1 MEDRIVK
8 ETASGQMDLD
18 SMLKDMEEWTRRCLR
33 MAGSQYTHEFTHE
46 PFPGNKA
53 LIGHSLKID
62 KEGWFQGAITIYQ
75 GRDGVVKCDV
85 DRMLGGRWAINGG
98 LTAEDWKVKLQDAI
112 ERILGRRINMD
123 RESLLVTDPVI
134 ARNYRD
140 DYYITCSIDGQ
151 KQLRKPLKDDDR
163 KDYVQKCYN
172 CSEYYIDEFKF
183 ELAEKYFKTELAL
196 ARDRSESRGIGR

>member
-1 MEDRIVK
+1 
-8 ETASGQMDLD
+8 
-18 SMLKDMEEWTRRCLR
+18 
-33 MAGSQYTHEFTHE
+33 
-46 PFPGNKA
+46 
-53 LIGHSLKID
+53 
-62 KEGWFQGAITIYQ
+62 
-75 GRDGVVKCDV
+75 
-85 DRMLGGRWAINGG
+85 MLGGRWAINGG

-163 KDYVQKCYN
+163 IDYVQKCYN

>member
-62 KEGWFQGAITIYQ
+62 KEG
-75 GRDGVVKCDV
+75 
-85 DRMLGGRWAINGG
+85 
-98 LTAEDWKVKLQDAI
+98 
-112 ERILGRRINMD
+112 
-123 RESLLVTDPVI
+123 
-134 ARNYRD
+134 
-140 DYYITCSIDGQ
+140 
-151 KQLRKPLKDDDR
+151 
-163 KDYVQKCYN
+163 
-172 CSEYYIDEFKF
+172 
-183 ELAEKYFKTELAL
+183 
-196 ARDRSESRGIGR
+196 